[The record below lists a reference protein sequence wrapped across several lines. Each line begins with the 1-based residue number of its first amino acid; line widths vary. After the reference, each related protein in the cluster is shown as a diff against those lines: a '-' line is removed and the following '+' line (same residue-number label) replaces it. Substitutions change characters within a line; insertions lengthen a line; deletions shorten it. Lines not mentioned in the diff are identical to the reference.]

1 MTRHLP
7 EQARREQILSAARR
21 CFIEGGFHPTRMDD
35 IAKAAGLSKGG
46 VYFHFKSKQEV
57 FDSLVREEFE
67 NSMAFLES
75 VTQAEGPIGE
85 KMQAIAQHYLQYF
98 SQAPEAPR
106 FFIVMGEMALRDE
119 ALAGRLLDMQRA
131 FVERIAQ
138 LIEEGIAAGIVR
150 PVDSKTLG
158 AVLKALVD
166 GVEGLNALRYPMDAQ
181 QFLAAGLDLVLHGL
195 LKRDEF
201 PPVPKPSERWGG

>member
-1 MTRHLP
+1 
-7 EQARREQILSAARR
+7 
-21 CFIEGGFHPTRMDD
+21 MDD
-35 IAKAAGLSKGG
+35 IARAAGLSKGG

-75 VTQAEGPIGE
+75 VTREEGPIAE

-98 SQAPEAPR
+98 NQAPEAPR

-119 ALAGRLLDMQRA
+119 ALAGRLLDMQKA

-138 LIEEGIAAGIVR
+138 LIDEGIAAGMLR
-150 PVDSKTLG
+150 PVDAQTLG
-158 AVLKALVD
+158 AVLKALLD
-166 GVEGLNALRYPMDAQ
+166 GVEGLTALKYPMDAQ
-181 QFLAAGLDLVLHGL
+181 PFLAAGLDLVLNGL
-195 LKRDEF
+195 LKRD
-201 PPVPKPSERWGG
+201 